1 MELLQIMIITLI
13 QGIVFALFGI
23 WILSFTEWAD
33 RHRKMK
39 TSQAECC
46 YSVSEAYVIGFSA
59 AFCIFEVY
67 TLLCIFLDI
76 PTHVV
81 GYIVGTTGL
90 AAAAAGICCLRYK
103 MCVKDHGLK
112 TVFKSHGLFLLIP
125 IVLVIFFCLRQF
137 LYKESSVDA
146 MHYINLSSTAVYYDR
161 MAQYN
166 PYTGAKLNRF
176 LARYVFNTF
185 PYYSS
190 AVSSLTGVNT
200 AIIARTVLPVL
211 SVMASILTYY
221 RIGCELFRGKGKK
234 YADIF
239 LLFAMLVL
247 FRGSSEY
254 LPGSFFLKRFYEGKS
269 MIANITAP
277 LIMLCGIEFWNGK
290 SCLRTGLQ
298 LFLCCGAAVC
308 FAGSCVICMAGVP
321 AVVLPI
327 VIRDRAP
334 RKLLVI
340 LCGVIPVIC
349 WGLCYYLASKGVIPL
364 GIHRR

>member
-176 LARYVFNTF
+176 LARYVFNT
-185 PYYSS
+185 
-190 AVSSLTGVNT
+190 
-200 AIIARTVLPVL
+200 
-211 SVMASILTYY
+211 
-221 RIGCELFRGKGKK
+221 
-234 YADIF
+234 
-239 LLFAMLVL
+239 
-247 FRGSSEY
+247 
-254 LPGSFFLKRFYEGKS
+254 
-269 MIANITAP
+269 
-277 LIMLCGIEFWNGK
+277 LI
-290 SCLRTGLQ
+290 
-298 LFLCCGAAVC
+298 
-308 FAGSCVICMAGVP
+308 
-321 AVVLPI
+321 
-327 VIRDRAP
+327 
-334 RKLLVI
+334 
-340 LCGVIPVIC
+340 
-349 WGLCYYLASKGVIPL
+349 
-364 GIHRR
+364 